1 MIFRDDHLSLKTL
14 PIFLADAPY
23 PVLEKQSRSAHMML
37 LTNVVPGYL
46 LGTVIYRSA
55 TEMANRKG
63 H

>member
-23 PVLEKQSRSAHMML
+23 PVLEKQSRFAHMML

-46 LGTVIYRSA
+46 AGTVIYGDS
-55 TEMANRKG
+55 N
-63 H
+63 